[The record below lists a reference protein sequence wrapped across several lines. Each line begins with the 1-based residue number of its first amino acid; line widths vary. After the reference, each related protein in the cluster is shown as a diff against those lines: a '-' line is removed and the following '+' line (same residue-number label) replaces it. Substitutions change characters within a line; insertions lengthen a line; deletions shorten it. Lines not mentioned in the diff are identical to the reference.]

1 MIIAATATVTSRGQ
15 VTLPR
20 AVREA
25 IGNSKAV
32 EFTVVDSVITMQP
45 IPDMAGSLAKY
56 AKSKPDLPLNEIR
69 RQVWSKVAHDKTSCM
84 PA

>member
-1 MIIAATATVTSRGQ
+1 MTIAATATVTSRGQ

-25 IGNSKAV
+25 IGDSKTI
-32 EFTVVDSVITMQP
+32 EFTVVNNVITIQP

-56 AKSKPDLPLNEIR
+56 AKGKPDVPLSEIR
-69 RQVWSKVAHDKTSCM
+69 KQVWSKVAHDKAS
-84 PA
+84 